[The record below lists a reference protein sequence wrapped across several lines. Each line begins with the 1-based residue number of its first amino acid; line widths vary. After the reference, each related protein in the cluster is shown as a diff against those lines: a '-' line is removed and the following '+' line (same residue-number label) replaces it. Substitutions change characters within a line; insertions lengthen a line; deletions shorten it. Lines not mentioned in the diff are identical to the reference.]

1 MLFNVHIILINHKA
15 INKYV
20 FGFCF
25 QNIDK
30 GALLEKYKS
39 SAKSRR
45 EQILEAWNAN
55 GKQSEVFCLSNLRH
69 HTYKVVKDHGQDFW
83 SSHEGNYFLKSFLHT
98 FAN

>member
-45 EQILEAWNAN
+45 EQILEA
-55 GKQSEVFCLSNLRH
+55 
-69 HTYKVVKDHGQDFW
+69 
-83 SSHEGNYFLKSFLHT
+83 
-98 FAN
+98 